1 MRLIQSDWIRAI
13 CMIAIGAVVVK
24 YRTDALLGI
33 TIATGALFV
42 LTGLAACCGYCLQKR
57 RWSKQIAAPD
67 AAPAVSAPSSATLI
81 AGAGCVGFGL
91 VLACIPSTFLSII
104 EQILALLLIAGAIK
118 QMADLVSV
126 GRKAHVHWAY
136 WIMPIVILIVGIMV
150 IAKPL
155 QLLSAPLFVCGWC
168 MMLYGVVELIYALK
182 IYLLRRQLNRE
193 AEAEATAFEE
203 VTEETE
209 TGV

>member
-42 LTGLAACCGYCLQKR
+42 LTGLAACCGYCLQRR

-81 AGAGCVGFGL
+81 AGA
-91 VLACIPSTFLSII
+91 
-104 EQILALLLIAGAIK
+104 
-118 QMADLVSV
+118 ADLVSV